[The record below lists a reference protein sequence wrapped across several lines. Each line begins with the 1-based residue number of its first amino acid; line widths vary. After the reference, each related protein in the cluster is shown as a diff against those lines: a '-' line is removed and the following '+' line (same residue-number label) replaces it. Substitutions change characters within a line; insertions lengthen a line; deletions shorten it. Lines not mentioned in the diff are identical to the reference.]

1 MYPSLLWDGDQL
13 VFRTRIPTESEEA
26 SNLVRYGL
34 EGNGTVLVAEESFRS
49 PSQEYRNRWV
59 FTKR

>member
-34 EGNGTVLVAEESFRS
+34 EGNGTC
-49 PSQEYRNRWV
+49 
-59 FTKR
+59 